1 MICIHTS
8 NRLLIIYLY
17 MYKGFGFQVGG
28 IRLFIHIY
36 LSVLCIQLHILWFNI
51 NLTLEVENAIILI

>member
-36 LSVLCIQLHILWFNI
+36 LSVLCIQLYILWFNI
-51 NLTLEVENAIILI
+51 NLTLEV